1 MTRVHLTARPFA
13 SIRTQRTRSRD
24 VTHTQ
29 HTHVARFSL
38 TEPFSRIGVPASR
51 VPVVPRAK
59 SRVINQI
66 NPSSFPAP
74 CRRLSMSEDSHD
86 VVLRPFLGV
95 KERRR
100 SSFAKRLLGDDLGVA
115 FDAPSAK
122 ALRKH
127 GATKVVFSARALKVN
142 HRNELKRRVMVV
154 TDVGIALMDETTRR
168 IRRKFAWRD
177 VREVRVSVFADDF
190 FAIVAP
196 DEYDA
201 LLACNRKTEAI
212 VAMREMWKRDGKRR
226 GRVGEGELPVSAT
239 ERFTYRASATRER
252 LVTFARA
259 DDGDVDVDVSDV
271 VEGEE
276 EEEENEEDEEEE
288 EEVL

>member
-1 MTRVHLTARPFA
+1 MA
-13 SIRTQRTRSRD
+13 
-24 VTHTQ
+24 
-29 HTHVARFSL
+29 
-38 TEPFSRIGVPASR
+38 
-51 VPVVPRAK
+51 
-59 SRVINQI
+59 
-66 NPSSFPAP
+66 
-74 CRRLSMSEDSHD
+74 EDSHD

-115 FDAPSAK
+115 FDAPSAQ

-177 VREVRVSVFADDF
+177 VREVRASVFADDF
-190 FAIVAP
+190 FAIVVP

-226 GRVGEGELPVSAT
+226 GRMGEGELPVSAT

-252 LVTFARA
+252 LVTFTRA

-276 EEEENEEDEEEE
+276 EEEENEEDEGEEE
-288 EEVL
+288 EDEVL